1 MGSWFYQWEE
11 TTKNK
16 NVDPK
21 EDITCGNSRGFS
33 PPATHVAGEF
43 IGCFDGRTKHNIIQH
58 LHTTHR
64 DPIALTNRFEHFFDV
79 KTLEH
84 SVVAGLWW
92 KKIIPTDQI

>member
-1 MGSWFYQWEE
+1 MRYHGIITWDHGFINGR
-11 TTKNK
+11 KPRKPMLIPNK
-16 NVDPK
+16 F
-21 EDITCGNSRGFS
+21 TCGNSRGFS

-64 DPIALTNRFEHFFDV
+64 DPIALTNRFEHFIDV

-84 SVVAGLWW
+84 SVVAGLW
-92 KKIIPTDQI
+92 